1 MASLLDLSQLTART
15 DRAGLVRAPVPASPY
30 VTDNVRTANNARQ
43 ALIEARR
50 RRLLA
55 QAVTAMQDIESL
67 AAQLDSLKYIEEHKV
82 HRDIIDCLKEF
93 QPGERTD
100 SESAQRLQCAAY
112 SALLVLSCRT
122 QKLRMSIQI
131 NQDLL
136 RHLTET
142 LEQLIDAEQ
151 TKMTRHLGLL
161 LELLC
166 SVQLAGPLR
175 RCMWRHEKIINFAKT
190 AFVGGADGV
199 DSQEQTVLIV
209 RAAALLLDTYYCSSS
224 WADHVTRFFCDQHA
238 RLASLLA
245 RRYAVEFCMRAL
257 CPLFGELCCY
267 SGEFRRRMLADGV
280 HRQLAESVRQL
291 CRLHGSLPDLL
302 ALNVEALCRLHCPT
316 SSASPPTSPQAKAAS
331 TAATSSPAVSTV
343 SEAVRDAGLLS
354 EVLRVLL
361 RYPDRHPQ
369 LQLACFTLFSYT
381 VDCVYRGA
389 ADASAQTGC
398 SSGSQLEQDW
408 LRAMQL
414 GFLHYAHE
422 EEITQAIC
430 RALAKLLRWRPE
442 LVAHVGDEPN
452 QFPIHTHI
460 RLQFANK
467 DHKPRLMAAVLD
479 AVFWLAV
486 QNQRLQ
492 TLLATQSL
500 GGGGI
505 DQRPTTED
513 STPMLIV
520 SCLTVHADSEEIYY
534 YGFRALRALCVF
546 SKERKLTVYLLSCM
560 AEDRWNILDLIGRS
574 FHRFRANC
582 LVLTEAVT
590 LLACLADVDLIR
602 HQCLIPKPS
611 SLHSASSPTARSQYH
626 HHQAQLQP
634 ALHKELLELLRDCQG
649 SSREFLEAGLECL
662 CVLAAAGFETET
674 ELAVLDLLLA
684 AMQRHRDSFVVQKC
698 GLILLQLLP
707 KEFAVSSAAD
717 NQQQHHHGEV
727 VDRVCSAVVG
737 ALRAFP
743 NALGVQAEGCVAAL
757 LLCRRSPR
765 FAPCLVENDAFDCLF
780 HIVRTS
786 LKKRGLLRLA
796 AECLLELVLSRGQK
810 DAALLRAIRN
820 GNSKLARC
828 LLELGANP
836 NAVSAEDSSSLI
848 CLALASFQSPSDLLD
863 TVYCLLEKG
872 AVNTQSALEKSL
884 TLGTD
889 MVTGLLLKHLGYYK
903 QGSFG
908 SITWCNLKLQ
918 SFQARWLDP
927 VIKPRTPEQELTEVR
942 IRKVSKLIRE
952 AARSHHSNGG
962 GLNSPRR
969 RASTAASSASTSG
982 APAAGAGAGSAGAVI
997 GLDDILPERYRLA
1010 QWTSASNP
1018 GKTSQPSE
1026 TGSQQQLDIVDDGR
1040 RQQQQQSGGGGMS
1053 RRGSMVSLLLGRM
1066 PPFFKRADSLGEVRG
1081 DGDKQQQ
1088 SRQKQ
1093 DTQPGKK
1100 KLSDGADSSAASA
1113 SNASAKSNSRDRRRT
1128 LAPEVLASQ
1137 IEQFRKRSDTIRSDP
1152 DAAVAGVAAA
1162 ASTSE
1167 VPSGP
1172 ASYSTSDIQFQ
1183 PVEGELQ
1190 EFYQS
1195 TLSSSNLPYSQLD
1208 PRLRLPHPKQRPRH
1222 RQVEQQP
1229 AAGNNLEV
1237 RRGSYLLRCADA
1249 DAAACDASAAVAV
1262 SENPNGEDDDD
1273 DYDVDDVDD
1282 DNDDDDDEIGDEVD
1296 ESICG
1301 DEECFD
1307 DETTDFSEDAGRHR
1321 GRRLLLEAGTSEDS
1335 GGCGGGDH
1343 SDSVVKVRRH
1353 RRLLR
1358 DPRARQLRSNTAVH
1372 IGAFK
1377 PSARPEQLRLI
1388 DLSANCIP
1396 DVDSLACIAA
1406 DIDLQVSLAFL
1417 NRLSL
1422 ANNKLTRLPQGVFQF
1437 LSNLAHVELNGN
1449 RLIEFPYELIT
1460 CCRLEYL
1467 DVSDN
1472 DIVELREE
1480 RLQWVG
1486 AVFTLR
1492 ELLLSRNKLRSVPMR
1507 FLENL
1512 YGLERLMLNGNRI
1525 GELEPAPLQLK
1536 RLRCLSLASNYIRAV
1551 PDEFL
1556 GCLTNL
1562 EEFDASCNELE
1573 VLPTPET
1580 SRKLYHLST
1589 VRLSNNQLGAKD
1601 PLSVP
1606 SFVLEL
1612 SILKS
1617 IDLSYNSIDQFPS
1630 PKNWASA
1637 VLREIDL
1644 SHNRIDSVNLNGG
1657 DRWSKTLER
1666 FSLAYNEIKTLHK
1679 GIGQLESLASLD
1691 LSHNPNLTSLPDE
1704 IGNLSKLWEMP
1715 LDGLKLSLDASLIRG
1730 RTKDLVGY
1738 FHQKLNKSVSHYR
1751 MKLMLVGFGGR
1762 GKTSLLRALMKLKQ
1776 PERQSP
1782 PTVGIAV
1789 TPWSFR
1795 CYHRKQKWVTY
1806 QLSCWDFAGQEEFY
1820 ATHQCFLSQRAI
1832 YLLIY
1837 SLQSCFTVEGCDA
1850 ELRRLK
1856 PWLVNIKAQAP
1867 ACPVICVGTHA
1878 DTLPSSGPN
1887 RDTIIANIRTRIE
1900 TMIRRP
1906 GFPEIVEYVE
1916 VNAIRDNASVERL
1929 RTVIQSALEAFKV
1942 KGHHVMGQMVPES
1955 YVKLET
1961 LVMERAR
1968 NTGQDLPVLQWYQLR
1983 KMATDAG
1990 LNMNDEKLSQAVR
2003 FLHESGVL
2011 LHFDD
2016 STYRLN
2022 NLYFIDPQWLC
2033 RMMAQIVTVK
2043 EINGFIRS
2051 GVMRQSDLGLLFT
2064 GKRITEEDRHFI
2076 FPVSQIP
2083 QYLRILEK
2091 FEIVLPQKNDELLI
2105 PCRLPDIAARDVT
2118 ELAPVRRHSNLVTR
2132 LYQMPFIPIGFWPRL
2147 VARLYNI
2154 IDEIY
2159 PAPCTQLD
2167 LGTSSSSSSTAA
2179 SSPCAPSILKMGK
2192 RVMFA
2197 CWQPPATGTAAAAA
2211 TAASY
2216 DEAFFLLQTFEEAT
2230 PEGGEGLQL
2239 QVPLCPNG
2247 AYLLA
2252 QIADNIDVVIEE
2264 WYPGLTDRTV
2274 TGECILQKSA
2284 PCVAC
2289 CSRLNIRSPKSQQ
2302 QQQQPHQA
2310 RSSSSAV
2317 VFHTFSFDD
2326 IVNEAGIAEAI
2337 RCPRFAETGHPELV
2351 PLSSLAPDVTLS
2363 DLAARLQLDSNRL
2376 ELVQTQDHLLGQG
2389 SFGSVYRAEY
2399 NGGPCAV
2406 KIFSLA
2412 TGDTPTYRL
2421 LRQESGILSRLDHPA
2436 LVRML
2441 AVGCRPYQLVLE
2453 LAPMGALH
2461 QLLQQKRIRD
2471 RGLQH
2476 RLMHQVTQGLA
2487 FLHQRSIIYRDLKLD
2502 NVLVFSLS
2510 TERTVV
2516 NVKLSDYGISRFA
2529 TPYGFSQPEGT
2540 PGYRAPEVIN
2550 GEVYG
2555 LSADVYSLGIVLY
2568 GIVTNGRHPF
2578 ENSCFRDEFDEATLK
2593 ATSIDPLFKKGCPDW
2608 PHLELIINRCLI
2620 RREPNKRPAASEVLA
2635 ALCRPEFLCLR
2646 AWIQVSA
2653 RHGVDCMVARSPGL
2667 NRPKLGSGSGGGGS
2681 VGGSNGVDIVC
2692 ACSGINSIE
2701 MVHTKLYSDSVSSLT
2716 IRGRRALSMAL
2727 IGGMAIV
2734 GTVWGQVHLYDFA
2747 HNKICLA
2754 INNLMPDAVVSI
2766 TEFSPNEKYRL
2777 VLFGLA
2783 NGEIAI
2789 LHRDKLLKFK
2799 EATPV
2804 AFLSPDNERAPI
2816 HRLQPTKNNKLLVAK
2831 GSKLFSLSLRR
2842 NSTEPIKA
2850 SSMQQQQPAESR
2862 ETSGDAVLG
2871 RWNWKMLRKFNT
2883 SRGGAGS
2890 IYCLACTRKS
2900 IFLTL
2905 RNDNRVHVMD
2915 KHGNELRQPI
2925 NAQQLIS
2932 QLIGQPISD
2941 IDARVTAL
2949 CALNSKRFALGT
2961 GGGHFLVSECFG
2973 SGVFNS
2979 FAVRLQNRPIRA
2991 VKHVKV
2997 PEVPAG
3003 SRHTLQ
3009 NRRRIC
3015 AAFDGVHQ
3023 SAMSRSGGPVM
3034 GGDCGAAAAARQ
3046 MRKCSTDMR
3055 TKLNEMFDATD
3066 EDPDTVRSF
3075 IIVSGSKLEQQE
3087 MDDDAGD
3094 NEAMDT
3100 ESVLVDE
3107 ELDESKQTKETG
3119 FLAVFQDD
3127 LLEQNALLRDY
3138 LRRRYELM
3146 PAATPN
3152 T

>member
-1 MASLLDLSQLTART
+1 
-15 DRAGLVRAPVPASPY
+15 
-30 VTDNVRTANNARQ
+30 
-43 ALIEARR
+43 
-50 RRLLA
+50 
-55 QAVTAMQDIESL
+55 
-67 AAQLDSLKYIEEHKV
+67 
-82 HRDIIDCLKEF
+82 
-93 QPGERTD
+93 
-100 SESAQRLQCAAY
+100 
-112 SALLVLSCRT
+112 
-122 QKLRMSIQI
+122 
-131 NQDLL
+131 
-136 RHLTET
+136 
-142 LEQLIDAEQ
+142 
-151 TKMTRHLGLL
+151 
-161 LELLC
+161 
-166 SVQLAGPLR
+166 
-175 RCMWRHEKIINFAKT
+175 
-190 AFVGGADGV
+190 
-199 DSQEQTVLIV
+199 
-209 RAAALLLDTYYCSSS
+209 
-224 WADHVTRFFCDQHA
+224 
-238 RLASLLA
+238 
-245 RRYAVEFCMRAL
+245 
-257 CPLFGELCCY
+257 
-267 SGEFRRRMLADGV
+267 
-280 HRQLAESVRQL
+280 
-291 CRLHGSLPDLL
+291 
-302 ALNVEALCRLHCPT
+302 
-316 SSASPPTSPQAKAAS
+316 
-331 TAATSSPAVSTV
+331 
-343 SEAVRDAGLLS
+343 
-354 EVLRVLL
+354 
-361 RYPDRHPQ
+361 
-369 LQLACFTLFSYT
+369 
-381 VDCVYRGA
+381 
-389 ADASAQTGC
+389 
-398 SSGSQLEQDW
+398 
-408 LRAMQL
+408 
-414 GFLHYAHE
+414 
-422 EEITQAIC
+422 
-430 RALAKLLRWRPE
+430 
-442 LVAHVGDEPN
+442 
-452 QFPIHTHI
+452 
-460 RLQFANK
+460 
-467 DHKPRLMAAVLD
+467 
-479 AVFWLAV
+479 
-486 QNQRLQ
+486 
-492 TLLATQSL
+492 
-500 GGGGI
+500 
-505 DQRPTTED
+505 
-513 STPMLIV
+513 
-520 SCLTVHADSEEIYY
+520 
-534 YGFRALRALCVF
+534 
-546 SKERKLTVYLLSCM
+546 
-560 AEDRWNILDLIGRS
+560 
-574 FHRFRANC
+574 
-582 LVLTEAVT
+582 
-590 LLACLADVDLIR
+590 
-602 HQCLIPKPS
+602 
-611 SLHSASSPTARSQYH
+611 
-626 HHQAQLQP
+626 
-634 ALHKELLELLRDCQG
+634 
-649 SSREFLEAGLECL
+649 
-662 CVLAAAGFETET
+662 
-674 ELAVLDLLLA
+674 
-684 AMQRHRDSFVVQKC
+684 
-698 GLILLQLLP
+698 
-707 KEFAVSSAAD
+707 SSAAD

-796 AECLLELVLSRGQK
+796 AECLHELVLSRGQK

-889 MVTGLLLKHLGYYK
+889 MRAA
-903 QGSFG
+903 FG

-1088 SRQKQ
+1088 RH
-1093 DTQPGKK
+1093 TTGKK

-1301 DEECFD
+1301 DEDCFD

-1335 GGCGGGDH
+1335 GGRGGGDH

-1358 DPRARQLRSNTAVH
+1358 DRGRGSCGRTQLSTSA
-1372 IGAFK
+1372 
-1377 PSARPEQLRLI
+1377 PSSPRPEQLRLI

-1782 PTVGIAV
+1782 R
-1789 TPWSFR
+1789 PWASPSR
-1795 CYHRKQKWVTY
+1795 RGRSAATTRKQKWVTY

-1837 SLQSCFTVEGCDA
+1837 SLQSCSTVEGCDA

-1929 RTVIQSALEAFKV
+1929 RT
-1942 KGHHVMGQMVPES
+1942 
-1955 YVKLET
+1955 
-1961 LVMERAR
+1961 
-1968 NTGQDLPVLQWYQLR
+1968 DLPVLQWYQLR

-2003 FLHESGVL
+2003 FLPRERRAAALRRFNLPG
-2011 LHFDD
+2011 
-2016 STYRLN
+2016 STIL
-2022 NLYFIDPQWLC
+2022 
-2033 RMMAQIVTVK
+2033 
-2043 EINGFIRS
+2043 
-2051 GVMRQSDLGLLFT
+2051 
-2064 GKRITEEDRHFI
+2064 
-2076 FPVSQIP
+2076 
-2083 QYLRILEK
+2083 LRILEK

-2118 ELAPVRRHSNLVTR
+2118 ELAPVRRHS
-2132 LYQMPFIPIGFWPRL
+2132 
-2147 VARLYNI
+2147 
-2154 IDEIY
+2154 
-2159 PAPCTQLD
+2159 
-2167 LGTSSSSSSTAA
+2167 
-2179 SSPCAPSILKMGK
+2179 
-2192 RVMFA
+2192 
-2197 CWQPPATGTAAAAA
+2197 
-2211 TAASY
+2211 
-2216 DEAFFLLQTFEEAT
+2216 
-2230 PEGGEGLQL
+2230 
-2239 QVPLCPNG
+2239 
-2247 AYLLA
+2247 
-2252 QIADNIDVVIEE
+2252 
-2264 WYPGLTDRTV
+2264 
-2274 TGECILQKSA
+2274 
-2284 PCVAC
+2284 
-2289 CSRLNIRSPKSQQ
+2289 
-2302 QQQQPHQA
+2302 
-2310 RSSSSAV
+2310 
-2317 VFHTFSFDD
+2317 
-2326 IVNEAGIAEAI
+2326 
-2337 RCPRFAETGHPELV
+2337 
-2351 PLSSLAPDVTLS
+2351 
-2363 DLAARLQLDSNRL
+2363 
-2376 ELVQTQDHLLGQG
+2376 
-2389 SFGSVYRAEY
+2389 
-2399 NGGPCAV
+2399 
-2406 KIFSLA
+2406 
-2412 TGDTPTYRL
+2412 
-2421 LRQESGILSRLDHPA
+2421 
-2436 LVRML
+2436 
-2441 AVGCRPYQLVLE
+2441 
-2453 LAPMGALH
+2453 
-2461 QLLQQKRIRD
+2461 
-2471 RGLQH
+2471 
-2476 RLMHQVTQGLA
+2476 
-2487 FLHQRSIIYRDLKLD
+2487 
-2502 NVLVFSLS
+2502 
-2510 TERTVV
+2510 
-2516 NVKLSDYGISRFA
+2516 
-2529 TPYGFSQPEGT
+2529 
-2540 PGYRAPEVIN
+2540 
-2550 GEVYG
+2550 
-2555 LSADVYSLGIVLY
+2555 
-2568 GIVTNGRHPF
+2568 
-2578 ENSCFRDEFDEATLK
+2578 
-2593 ATSIDPLFKKGCPDW
+2593 
-2608 PHLELIINRCLI
+2608 
-2620 RREPNKRPAASEVLA
+2620 
-2635 ALCRPEFLCLR
+2635 
-2646 AWIQVSA
+2646 
-2653 RHGVDCMVARSPGL
+2653 
-2667 NRPKLGSGSGGGGS
+2667 
-2681 VGGSNGVDIVC
+2681 
-2692 ACSGINSIE
+2692 
-2701 MVHTKLYSDSVSSLT
+2701 
-2716 IRGRRALSMAL
+2716 
-2727 IGGMAIV
+2727 
-2734 GTVWGQVHLYDFA
+2734 
-2747 HNKICLA
+2747 
-2754 INNLMPDAVVSI
+2754 
-2766 TEFSPNEKYRL
+2766 
-2777 VLFGLA
+2777 
-2783 NGEIAI
+2783 
-2789 LHRDKLLKFK
+2789 
-2799 EATPV
+2799 
-2804 AFLSPDNERAPI
+2804 
-2816 HRLQPTKNNKLLVAK
+2816 
-2831 GSKLFSLSLRR
+2831 
-2842 NSTEPIKA
+2842 
-2850 SSMQQQQPAESR
+2850 
-2862 ETSGDAVLG
+2862 
-2871 RWNWKMLRKFNT
+2871 
-2883 SRGGAGS
+2883 
-2890 IYCLACTRKS
+2890 
-2900 IFLTL
+2900 
-2905 RNDNRVHVMD
+2905 
-2915 KHGNELRQPI
+2915 
-2925 NAQQLIS
+2925 
-2932 QLIGQPISD
+2932 
-2941 IDARVTAL
+2941 
-2949 CALNSKRFALGT
+2949 
-2961 GGGHFLVSECFG
+2961 
-2973 SGVFNS
+2973 
-2979 FAVRLQNRPIRA
+2979 
-2991 VKHVKV
+2991 
-2997 PEVPAG
+2997 
-3003 SRHTLQ
+3003 
-3009 NRRRIC
+3009 
-3015 AAFDGVHQ
+3015 
-3023 SAMSRSGGPVM
+3023 
-3034 GGDCGAAAAARQ
+3034 
-3046 MRKCSTDMR
+3046 
-3055 TKLNEMFDATD
+3055 
-3066 EDPDTVRSF
+3066 
-3075 IIVSGSKLEQQE
+3075 
-3087 MDDDAGD
+3087 
-3094 NEAMDT
+3094 
-3100 ESVLVDE
+3100 
-3107 ELDESKQTKETG
+3107 
-3119 FLAVFQDD
+3119 
-3127 LLEQNALLRDY
+3127 
-3138 LRRRYELM
+3138 
-3146 PAATPN
+3146 
-3152 T
+3152 